1 MFGLLPNAPDAMFVS
16 HKLAF
21 ARSPFRPPAVFP
33 GGLLALVP
41 SPSPTLGR
49 GAPTS
54 SDTFSTPS
62 VVDDGF
68 YTCSPASS
76 LLQLLFSLPRTPI
89 RATAHRLSSSR
100 STSSSLAAAI
110 AGIGDTINLIV
121 AYHRLT
127 VRSLLLSSQQQ
138 LDRFSSV
145 QIPLCIVSTPQKKGP
160 QHCDP
165 EVREEREAHLH
176 DNGFLI
182 FSFSAANP
190 PYSNN
195 CSRNRSP
202 RRPQLLPSP

>member
-41 SPSPTLGR
+41 SPSPTLVVVVVVVEWQQHQR
-49 GAPTS
+49 TPTS

-145 QIPLCIVSTPQKKGP
+145 QIPLCIVSTPPKKGP

-165 EVREEREAHLH
+165 E
-176 DNGFLI
+176 
-182 FSFSAANP
+182 
-190 PYSNN
+190 
-195 CSRNRSP
+195 
-202 RRPQLLPSP
+202 